1 MVSTESL
8 GVSIKLGF
16 MASKRILLV
25 DDHLDT
31 SRAVKVL
38 LERRGYAIESATS
51 MSSALQL
58 ASEQTFDLVI
68 SDIGLPDG
76 SGIELITAL
85 LRSGPILAIA
95 VSGYTSE
102 ADIKRSK
109 DAGFVEHLGKPF
121 NFTHLEEII
130 KNLLS

>member
-68 SDIGLPDG
+68 SDIGLP
-76 SGIELITAL
+76 